1 VKQSIIRLIENKMR
15 LSKAFAFVISFL
27 CALVTFIA
35 FFRNIDTLNTSK
47 EWKFYFSLIGFLI
60 FFSMFIIVA
69 TVTVARAVGERK
81 NGK

>member
-1 VKQSIIRLIENKMR
+1 MR
-15 LSKAFAFVISFL
+15 LSKAVAFVISFL
-27 CALVTFIA
+27 CTLVTFIA

-69 TVTVARAVGERK
+69 TVIITRAVGERK
-81 NGK
+81 NGE